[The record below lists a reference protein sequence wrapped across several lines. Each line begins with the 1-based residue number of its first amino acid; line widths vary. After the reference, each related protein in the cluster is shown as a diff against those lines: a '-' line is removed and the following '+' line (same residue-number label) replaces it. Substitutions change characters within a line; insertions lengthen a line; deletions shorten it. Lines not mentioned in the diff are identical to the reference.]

1 MSKAKI
7 IKGLL
12 SLFQKKADPKAV
24 TKLDIGPPRDPGV
37 DYETAA
43 ALKKSRK
50 IFDAQ
55 QKNLNPL
62 QEEMDRMLALEK
74 ANLDESLNKLKIAT
88 AEMDEMGKVLD
99 EFNRIA
105 DEEGIEEALKA
116 FDGLMNP
123 KRTLN
128 ADGGRVGML
137 SGGLAKGI
145 MQAVNAAR
153 KGFKP
158 FGEKQTYKQN
168 LQNLGLANENAL
180 VNNFTNR
187 LDKIMKTRQSQI
199 PEDDL
204 YDLFENIATGKQY
217 DMVST
222 PIKKDMLAAV
232 MQAMRK
238 RNVDG
243 SDFQNFIADIA
254 PKTKRDILP
263 NDVQSLLKQ
272 IDESDAFMEQLRG
285 KPSSKIVP
293 FKPKTKKANG
303 GTIPPQKGPVSD
315 GMGSLFR
322 RK

>member
-12 SLFQKKADPKAV
+12 SLFQKKANPKAV

-74 ANLDESLNKLKIAT
+74 ANLDESLNKLKIQS
-88 AEMDEMGKVLD
+88 AEMEEMTKVLD

-105 DEEGIEEALKA
+105 DEDGMEEALKA
-116 FDGLMNP
+116 MEGLMNP

-128 ADGGRVGML
+128 AAGGRIGMGF
-137 SGGLAKGI
+137 GGQLGKGI
-145 MQAVNAAR
+145 MQAVRQAQ

-168 LQNLGLANENAL
+168 VKKVGLANEEAL
-180 VNNFTNR
+180 VRNFEKESIESITPLFKTENKDANKADNNPT
-187 LDKIMKTRQSQI
+187 II
-199 PEDDL
+199 PSL
-204 YDLFENIATGKQY
+204 NL
-217 DMVST
+217 VS
-222 PIKKDMLAAV
+222 K
-232 MQAMRK
+232 
-238 RNVDG
+238 
-243 SDFQNFIADIA
+243 
-254 PKTKRDILP
+254 
-263 NDVQSLLKQ
+263 
-272 IDESDAFMEQLRG
+272 
-285 KPSSKIVP
+285 
-293 FKPKTKKANG
+293 
-303 GTIPPQKGPVSD
+303 
-315 GMGSLFR
+315 
-322 RK
+322 